1 MGKPFKRQR
10 IKTGQNTWI
19 NRTIGPN
26 GVKESYSNKCGNVTY
41 NHNPKRG
48 NRMWTNFA
56 GWTQSTRTSNSKTKK
71 LPLFFKSSKKSG
83 RSRKAATQYIDLG
96 GEPELSVALMAIG
109 IPLLTIFLAWVGV
122 PFIYGIV
129 CSYIAYVI
137 SVFLFQEDSKL
148 LFAGI
153 PLFCLLSPVVWVA
166 LFIIY
171 VLCEIVS

>member
-56 GWTQSTRTSNSKTKK
+56 GWTQSTRTSNRKTKK
-71 LPLFFKSSKKSG
+71 RLLWDLGFSFKKKKPSKVSSKVQPKFSFGSSPKAPAKPLSLWELKQRELLRLEREKRKREADEFYAKHSG
-83 RSRKAATQYIDLG
+83 KLWLLLIL
-96 GEPELSVALMAIG
+96 VIG
-109 IPLLTIFLAWVGV
+109 IVQ
-122 PFIYGIV
+122 
-129 CSYIAYVI
+129 CSTR
-137 SVFLFQEDSKL
+137 
-148 LFAGI
+148 
-153 PLFCLLSPVVWVA
+153 
-166 LFIIY
+166 
-171 VLCEIVS
+171 